1 MTELKSIVSPA
12 IQIDDRLQELD
23 NPSSKVAKFEVDQ
36 PLKLDCGVDLAP
48 FQIAY
53 QTYGELNAERSNA
66 ILICHAL
73 TLDQHVANVHPLTGK
88 AGWGEIM
95 VGPAPPR

>member
-1 MTELKSIVSPA
+1 MADLESITSPA
-12 IQIDDRLQELD
+12 IHSEDRAQEADHPTSL
-23 NPSSKVAKFEVDQ
+23 VAKFGMDQ
-36 PLKLDCGVDLAP
+36 PLKLDCGIDLAP

-73 TLDQHVANVHPLTGK
+73 TSISMSP
-88 AGWGEIM
+88 ISI
-95 VGPAPPR
+95 R